1 MSQNKSNR
9 VELYV
14 STLLEDLKGGLS
26 WYKKDD
32 QGFGSIQEKYDAS
45 DNEVLAIKNH
55 PALKNVEPTFRVFVV
70 IDDTKDKTKERKRE
84 DVPEGENL
92 PLFSVEPVVAETVQ
106 PMRPAQPAQ
115 LIEDFEK
122 SSEASVEEFM
132 SI

>member
-55 PALKNVEPTFRVFVV
+55 PALKNAEPTFRVFVV
-70 IDDTKDKTKERKRE
+70 IDDTKDKTKVRQRE
-84 DVPEGENL
+84 AVPEGDGL
-92 PLFSVEPVVAETVQ
+92 PLFSVEPVVAEAVQ
-106 PMRPAQPAQ
+106 PMKPAEVTENSESTP
-115 LIEDFEK
+115 
-122 SSEASVEEFM
+122 EASVNDFM
-132 SI
+132 NI